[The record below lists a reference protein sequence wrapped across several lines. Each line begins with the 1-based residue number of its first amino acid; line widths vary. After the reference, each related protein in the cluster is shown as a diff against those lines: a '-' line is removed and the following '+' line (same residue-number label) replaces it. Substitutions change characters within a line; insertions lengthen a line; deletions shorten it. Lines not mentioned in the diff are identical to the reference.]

1 MFKFISK
8 ISYSLLICGLLSG
21 CYHLGNTSLHV
32 KNKASPQ
39 LIQNTDVILITTSHP
54 TFEGFGIFKDAK
66 ERVKSHL
73 TERGYTVVEK
83 NTSIKPNIFVLIEP
97 DLTIRSFEK
106 GQLVC
111 EMHFLDM
118 SSIQPA
124 DSYGSS
130 QNAYTVCY
138 NQLHTTLTYIYD
150 YNLTIYRPDTISNNI
165 NQYTASKGYKQNP
178 IFSSKTSYKSRKIE
192 NHAPIADQMYTNI
205 DGTRYQQMTDAI
217 FATYPMNQNFL
228 VYFQNTPDGYIPT
241 QIIKEQ

>member
-8 ISYSLLICGLLSG
+8 ISCSLIICSLLSG
-21 CYHLGNTSLHV
+21 CYHIGNTSLHV

-66 ERVKSHL
+66 ERVTSHL
-73 TERGYTVVEK
+73 TALGYTVVEK

-97 DLTIRSFEK
+97 DLTIRSFDK

-111 EMHFLDM
+111 EMRFLDM
-118 SSIQPA
+118 SSIQPI

-138 NQLHTTLTYIYD
+138 NQLHTTLTYRYD
-150 YNLTIYRPDTISNNI
+150 YNLTIYRPETVYNNI
-165 NQYTASKGYKQNP
+165 KQYIDSKGYKQNP
-178 IFSSKTSYKSRKIE
+178 IFSGQTSYESRKIA
-192 NHAPIADQMYTNI
+192 NVTPIADQIYTNI
-205 DGTRYQQMTDAI
+205 DSTRYQQMTDAI
-217 FATYPMNQNFL
+217 FATYPLNQNSL
-228 VYFQNTPDGYIPT
+228 VYFQNTPDGYLPT